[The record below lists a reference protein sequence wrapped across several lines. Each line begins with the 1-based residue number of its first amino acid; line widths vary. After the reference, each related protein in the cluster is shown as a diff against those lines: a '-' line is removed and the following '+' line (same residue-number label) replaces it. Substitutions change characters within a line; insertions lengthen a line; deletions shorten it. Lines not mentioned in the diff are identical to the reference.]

1 MRLMNRPQLGAHG
14 KTVCPENYIFTNKI
28 KLSVLRPREP
38 AIASND

>member
-1 MRLMNRPQLGAHG
+1 MRLMNRPELGAHG

-28 KLSVLRPREP
+28 SVLRPREP